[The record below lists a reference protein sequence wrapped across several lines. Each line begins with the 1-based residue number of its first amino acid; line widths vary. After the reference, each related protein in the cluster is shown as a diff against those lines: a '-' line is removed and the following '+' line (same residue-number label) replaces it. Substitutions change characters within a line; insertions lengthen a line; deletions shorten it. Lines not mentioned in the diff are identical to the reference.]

1 MVSVRING
9 EDAPVKSQGVGRM
22 ADLVELIKS
31 VIDPE
36 HMITSLLLDG
46 RDLEETDWAAN
57 PEQFGT
63 AIVEV
68 ETDTPANFVS
78 QRFARSSDIVEA
90 CFFEFRAARKQFQTG
105 ESVEANKK
113 LGQAVNALQA
123 FFEWY
128 GSLLDLVPAE
138 EKKRYEINEE
148 VSALSEVCKTIC
160 QQQLYQS
167 WWALGES
174 IENQLEPLL
183 DKLENKCRQFG
194 SKMAA

>member
-9 EDAPVKSQGVGRM
+9 QDAPVRTEGVARI
-22 ADLVELIKS
+22 ADLVELIKA
-31 VIDPE
+31 VIDPD

-57 PEQFGT
+57 PEQYGT

-68 ETDTPANFVS
+68 ETDTPASFVS

-90 CFFEFRAARKQFQTG
+90 CFFEFRASRKHFQVG
-105 ESVEANKK
+105 ESVEGNKK

-128 GSLLDLVPAE
+128 GSLLDLVPQE

-148 VSALSEVCKTIC
+148 VTALSEVCKTIC

-183 DKLENKCRQFG
+183 DKLESKCRQFG